1 MKFERERQRLEREKL
16 EREKQELERL
26 RRQQMSSRVVEDR
39 RPGKRLAEDRDPYFD
54 DRKRPQRE
62 REDYPA
68 SGSSRGMFNSN
79 FSNSSPH
86 GSSVLGVPVYD
97 GATRRVDD
105 WSSSGVGGRY
115 DSGRSSRDVSGAGRG
130 PPPTS
135 SRDLGS
141 SRGLSGSSRGLG
153 SSRYSG
159 GSSHMTST
167 REMGSSSYKGS
178 SRDMLVS
185 SGSANMGGSG
195 YSGAA
200 RDMGGSGQLGHSSR
214 GLSGGRDMVSSRDLG
229 RPSGSD
235 YSSSSRSR
243 DDRGLGRSM
252 HVSGGSHDIASHG
265 SRSNTIGSHASGGSS
280 WSSAMTGG
288 SLAADWGRSGS
299 DRGGVAG
306 GLSSRAM
313 TGMSGES
320 AMAMGVGVGVN
331 PFGGPALAA
340 NPFAGGSLGGGS
352 MSGGGGGGSDRYDAY
367 TLKNPLL
374 GARRY

>member
-153 SSRYSG
+153 SSRDSG

-195 YSGAA
+195 RQRPVGPFFQRSQRRQRY
-200 RDMGGSGQLGHSSR
+200 GQL
-214 GLSGGRDMVSSRDLG
+214 
-229 RPSGSD
+229 P
-235 YSSSSRSR
+235 
-243 DDRGLGRSM
+243 
-252 HVSGGSHDIASHG
+252 
-265 SRSNTIGSHASGGSS
+265 
-280 WSSAMTGG
+280 
-288 SLAADWGRSGS
+288 
-299 DRGGVAG
+299 
-306 GLSSRAM
+306 
-313 TGMSGES
+313 
-320 AMAMGVGVGVN
+320 
-331 PFGGPALAA
+331 
-340 NPFAGGSLGGGS
+340 
-352 MSGGGGGGSDRYDAY
+352 
-367 TLKNPLL
+367 
-374 GARRY
+374 